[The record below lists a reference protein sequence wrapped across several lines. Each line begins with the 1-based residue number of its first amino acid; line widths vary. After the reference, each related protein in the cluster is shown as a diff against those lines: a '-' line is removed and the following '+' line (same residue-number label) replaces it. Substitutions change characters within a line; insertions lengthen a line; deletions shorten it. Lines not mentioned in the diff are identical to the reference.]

1 MGGGLLVGVASALIG
16 GLVTLAG
23 VLLALPKLKAEA
35 RKTEAEASR
44 TEWLTLYDEI
54 KRLDAMTRT
63 LRRELDTLTV
73 KSADRELELESE
85 NKRLKQEI
93 ARLKRRIEGL
103 EGILMVNPLPPDM
116 RARLDELDRKTGGGK

>member
-1 MGGGLLVGVASALIG
+1 MGGGLLVGVASALVG
-16 GLVTLAG
+16 GLVTLIG
-23 VLLALPKLKAEA
+23 IMLAMPRLRGEA
-35 RKTEAEASR
+35 RKFEADAAR

-103 EGILMVNPLPPDM
+103 EGILRVNPLPPDM
-116 RARLDELDRKTGGGK
+116 QARLNELDGKTGGGK